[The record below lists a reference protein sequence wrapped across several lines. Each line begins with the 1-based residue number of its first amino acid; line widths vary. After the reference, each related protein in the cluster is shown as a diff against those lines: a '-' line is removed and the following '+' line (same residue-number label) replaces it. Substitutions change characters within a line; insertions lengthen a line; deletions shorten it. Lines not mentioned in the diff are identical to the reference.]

1 VRTALAF
8 LTRLPVPAGPDP
20 RLDRAAA
27 WFPVVGLVVGGI
39 AAGVRALADQVLA
52 PAPATV
58 LAVAAAVLVTGGL
71 HEDGLA
77 DVADALGAHTTRE
90 RRLEI
95 LKDPRVGAFG
105 AVASILALAL
115 VITTVAGLD
124 TEHAARTLIAAHVLA
139 RWAILPVSRALPPAR
154 PGGAGSLLRVTTPV
168 LLVATTVAVAAAL
181 VAATP
186 GPGAA
191 ALAAAALA
199 ALVTAVALRRA
210 LGGVTG
216 DGYGATAKLAEL
228 AVCTTLAA
236 FWS

>member
-8 LTRLPVPAGPDP
+8 LTRLPVPAPADP
-20 RLDRAAA
+20 KLDRAAA

-39 AAGVRALADQVLA
+39 AAGVRALADQVLP

-105 AVASILALAL
+105 ALALILAVGL
-115 VITTVAGLD
+115 VVTTVAGLD
-124 TEHAARTLIAAHVLA
+124 TEHAVRTLIAAHVLA

-154 PGGAGSLLRVTTPV
+154 AGGAGALLRVTTPA
-168 LLVATTVAVAAAL
+168 LAVAAILAIAATL

-199 ALVTAVALRRA
+199 ALVAALTLRRG

-228 AVCTTLAA
+228 AVCATLAA
-236 FWS
+236 WWS

>member
-1 VRTALAF
+1 MRTALAF
-8 LTRLPVPAGPDP
+8 LTRLPVPAPASP

-27 WFPVVGLVVGGI
+27 WFPLVGLVVGGL
-39 AAGVRALADQVLA
+39 AAGVRALAGLVLP

-58 LAVAAAVLVTGGL
+58 LAVSAAVLVTGGL

-77 DVADALGAHTTRE
+77 DVADGLGAHTTRE

-95 LKDPRVGAFG
+95 LKDPRVGTFG
-105 AVASILALAL
+105 ALAL
-115 VITTVAGLD
+115 ILAVGLVVTTVAGLD
-124 TEHAARTLIAAHVLA
+124 TGHAVRTLIVAHVLA
-139 RWAILPVSRALPPAR
+139 RWAILPVSRALSPAR
-154 PGGAGSLLRVTTPV
+154 PGGAGALLRVTTPA
-168 LLVATTVAVAAAL
+168 LAIGTALAIATALAV
-181 VAATP
+181 ATP

-199 ALVTAVALRRA
+199 ALVAGATLQRG

-236 FWS
+236 LWS

>member
-1 VRTALAF
+1 
-8 LTRLPVPAGPDP
+8 
-20 RLDRAAA
+20 
-27 WFPVVGLVVGGI
+27 
-39 AAGVRALADQVLA
+39 VRALADQVLP

-95 LKDPRVGAFG
+95 LEDPSVGAFG
-105 AVASILALAL
+105 ALALILAVGL
-115 VITTVAGLD
+115 VVTTVAGLD
-124 TEHAARTLIAAHVLA
+124 TEHAVRTLIAAHVLA

-154 PGGAGSLLRVTTPV
+154 AGGAGALLRVTTPA
-168 LLVATTVAVAAAL
+168 LAVATILAIAATL

-199 ALVTAVALRRA
+199 ALVAALTLRRG

-228 AVCTTLAA
+228 AVCATLAA
-236 FWS
+236 WWS

>member
-1 VRTALAF
+1 MRTALAF
-8 LTRLPVPAGPDP
+8 LTRLPVPAGRDP

-39 AAGVRALADQVLA
+39 ASGVRALADQVLS
-52 PAPATV
+52 PAPATM

-95 LKDPRVGAFG
+95 LKDPRVGTFG
-105 AVASILALAL
+105 ALAL
-115 VITTVAGLD
+115 ILAVALVVTTVASLD
-124 TEHAARTLIAAHVLA
+124 TTHAARTLIAAHVLS

-154 PGGAGSLLRVTTPV
+154 PGGAGALLRVTTPV
-168 LLVATTVAVAAAL
+168 LLIGTALAVAFAL
-181 VAATP
+181 AAATP

-191 ALAAAALA
+191 ALAAAAVA
-199 ALVTAVALRRA
+199 ALVVGVALKRG

-228 AVCTTLAA
+228 AVCATLAA
-236 FWS
+236 LWS

>member
-39 AAGVRALADQVLA
+39 AAGVRALADQVLP
-52 PAPATV
+52 PAPATL
-58 LAVAAAVLVTGGL
+58 LAVAAAILVTGGL

-77 DVADALGAHTTRE
+77 DVADGLGAHTSRE

-95 LKDPRVGAFG
+95 LKDPRVGTFG
-105 AVASILALAL
+105 ALAL
-115 VITTVAGLD
+115 ILAVGLVVTTVASLG

-139 RWAILPVSRALPPAR
+139 RWAILPISRALPPAR
-154 PGGAGSLLRVTTPV
+154 PGGAGALLRVTTPV
-168 LLVATTVAVAAAL
+168 LIVATVLAVAAAL

-191 ALAAAALA
+191 ALAAAAVAVVA
-199 ALVTAVALRRA
+199 AGVALRRG

-228 AVCTTLAA
+228 AVCATLAA
-236 FWS
+236 WWS